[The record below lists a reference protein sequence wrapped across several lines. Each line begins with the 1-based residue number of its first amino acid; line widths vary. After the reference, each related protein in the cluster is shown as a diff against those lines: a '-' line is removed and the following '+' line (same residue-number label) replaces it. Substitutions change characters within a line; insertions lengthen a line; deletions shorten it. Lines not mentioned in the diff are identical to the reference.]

1 MNQLR
6 YALRMLGR
14 NPAFTVPA
22 LLALALGIGAATAI
36 FSVVYAVLLRPLPY
50 PEADRLI
57 SVSTILAGD
66 RVETLVST
74 EYWAWS
80 RDNRVLDSLAAFNAS
95 GVAASLIGAD
105 GADGPARIIVSK
117 VTVNLL
123 ATLRVATMM
132 GRDFLPEDG
141 RPGSA
146 NAAILSHG
154 LWQSR

>member
-1 MNQLR
+1 MRVSAGFGRRLKPGTFGPPSPSNRRMNQLR

-57 SVSTILAGD
+57 SVSTLLAGD

-80 RDNRVLDSLAAFNAS
+80 RDNRVLESLAAFNA
-95 GVAASLIGAD
+95 GG
-105 GADGPARIIVSK
+105 
-117 VTVNLL
+117 
-123 ATLRVATMM
+123 
-132 GRDFLPEDG
+132 
-141 RPGSA
+141 GSA
-146 NAAILSHG
+146 S
-154 LWQSR
+154 